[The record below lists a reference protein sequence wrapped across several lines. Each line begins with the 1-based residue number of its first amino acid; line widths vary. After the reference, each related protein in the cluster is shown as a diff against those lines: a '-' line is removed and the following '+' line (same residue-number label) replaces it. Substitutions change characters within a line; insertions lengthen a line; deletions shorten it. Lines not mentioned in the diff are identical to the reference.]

1 MNLLG
6 ESDQLMQSIFG
17 PDGLIAKAHPEYEH
31 RPGQIEMA
39 EAVLRAFEQK
49 RHLIVEAGTGTG
61 KTLAYLVPAIAAAC
75 GSGARV
81 VISTGTKNLQEQ
93 LMDKDIPFL
102 QDVLPAKFRAALM
115 KGRNNYACLHRIK
128 RAETS
133 PILEGLEQIDQFD
146 EVFRWVAQTETGDR
160 AELSNLPENLPFWRH
175 IDARS
180 DTCLGQ
186 KCPDYDPCF
195 ITRMRQRAIDADVI
209 VVNHHLFFA
218 DLALRNGAYGAVL
231 PDYAAV
237 ILDEA
242 HQIEDVASE
251 YFGAQISNYQID
263 DLLRDVSYLK
273 IDVETQKELS
283 RVSARI
289 SRFADLFWVSFPE
302 GRGLDGRFALAK
314 RSSNTNVREDVE
326 YDEEQAGIPAYR
338 PQDASGPQSDAYR
351 ALDNVLHRLETTLDI
366 QKDEP
371 ADVESLLRRTRQM
384 RFDLNFIIRADDKQF
399 VYWLERRGRGT
410 FLRASPIDV
419 SGLLQDK
426 LFEKVPTVVLTSAT
440 LSSAG
445 NFRFIRERLG
455 LDEGEEMIAESI
467 FDFENQAVLYLPAK
481 MPDPRSAQWGAAA
494 AAEVIKIVNATD
506 GRAFV
511 LSTSF
516 AGMNELYERVASQI
530 DYPCFLQG
538 TASKS
543 ALLNKFRAT
552 PNAVLFAT
560 SSFWQ
565 GVDVRGEQLSCVIID
580 KLPFAVPSDPIV
592 AARQRAIDDQGGSS
606 FNEYSVPQAV
616 ISLKQGLGRLIRSTT
631 DRGVLA
637 VLDPRLRTKMYG
649 KTFLKSLPPCR
660 VTSNIDELRKV
671 FEGEVPGLKFQV
683 SGSNTV

>member
-1 MNLLG
+1 
-6 ESDQLMQSIFG
+6 MQEIFG
-17 PDGLIAKAHPEYEH
+17 HNGLIAKAHPEYEH
-31 RPGQIEMA
+31 RPGQIQMA
-39 EAVLRAFEQK
+39 EAVVRAFEQR

-93 LMDKDIPFL
+93 LMEKDIPFL
-102 QDVLPAKFRAALM
+102 QDVLPAKFRAAVM
-115 KGRNNYACLHRIK
+115 KGRNNYACLHRTK
-128 RAETS
+128 RADS
-133 PILEGLEQIDQFD
+133 MPVLEGLDEVDHFD
-146 EVFRWVAQTETGDR
+146 EVFRWVTQTSTGDR
-160 AELSNLPENLPFWRH
+160 AELYSLPENLPFWHH

-186 KCPDYDPCF
+186 QCPDFEPCF
-195 ITRMRQRAIDADVI
+195 ITRMRQRAIDADII

-218 DLALRNGAYGAVL
+218 DLALRNGAYGSVL

-251 YFGAQISNYQID
+251 YFGAQVSTYQID
-263 DLLRDVSYLK
+263 DLMRDVGALK
-273 IDVETQKELS
+273 LEDRETERELG
-283 RVSARI
+283 RISARI
-289 SRFADLFWVSFPE
+289 QRFADEFWISFRE
-302 GRGLDGRFALAK
+302 GRGLEGRFALAPQA
-314 RSSNTNVREDVE
+314 RGSSPTVREGFDAGMDAGE
-326 YDEEQAGIPAYR
+326 PQAGMPALPYH
-338 PQDASGPQSDAYR
+338 
-351 ALDNVLHRLETTLDI
+351 ALDNALNRLETTLAAMS
-366 QKDEP
+366 EPP
-371 ADVESLLRRTRQM
+371 ADAESIVRRTRQL
-384 RFDLNFIIRADDKQF
+384 RFDLNFIIKGEDRKF
-399 VYWLERRGRGT
+399 VYWLERRGRGV

-445 NFRFIRERLG
+445 NFNFIRERLG
-455 LDEGEEMIAESI
+455 LAQAEEMIAESI
-467 FDFENQAVLYLPAK
+467 FDFEHQAVLYLPPQ
-481 MPDPRSAQWGAAA
+481 MPDPRSPQWASAA
-494 AAEVIKIVNATD
+494 AAEVIKIVNATE

-511 LSTSF
+511 LSTSLS
-516 AGMNELYERVASQI
+516 GMNDLFERVAPEI
-530 DYPCFLQG
+530 DYPCFVQG
-538 TASKS
+538 SASKG
-543 ALLNKFRAT
+543 ALLSKFRST

-560 SSFWQ
+560 ASFWQ

-592 AARQRAIDDQGGSS
+592 AARQRYIEEQGGSS
-606 FNEYSVPQAV
+606 FHEYSVPQAI

-649 KTFLKSLPPCR
+649 QTFLQSLPPCR
-660 VTSNIDELRKV
+660 VTSDVDELWRV
-671 FEGEVPGLKFQV
+671 FEARAAMV
-683 SGSNTV
+683 